1 MTGKYGIEH
10 SFEAFVRGVDGGRH
24 IEVDVLGREIR
35 VLQLYPPVPGNN
47 LHTTIDLPAQMAAY
61 EAMKDQAGAVIA
73 MNPNTGEILVLLS
86 TPSFD
91 PNALTIGI
99 SDKEWSKILRNPV

>member
-10 SFEAFVRGVDGGRH
+10 SFEDFVRGTDGGRH

-35 VLQLYPPVPGNN
+35 VLKLYPPEPGNN
-47 LHTTIDLPAQMAAY
+47 LHTTIDLPTQMAAY
-61 EAMKDQAGAVIA
+61 DAMKDQAGAVCAID
-73 MNPNTGEILVLLS
+73 PKTGEILVMLS

-91 PNALTIGI
+91 PNAHY
-99 SDKEWSKILRNPV
+99 RRHQR